1 MPGRAEN
8 GGRKV
13 PTLYGQD
20 CIHLV
25 LVYDMRQG
33 KKRLRYAYWSN
44 GEWKTNS
51 SKNEALQLSIKAN
64 GEDPYWRPP
73 SHKEGHIIAIDK
85 ENVPA
90 PERTTG
96 KGSWLDFSQHPSPQ
110 HPSRRSCNTKSTRS
124 SSGASSASSG
134 PPSDPAKLK
143 EYSKAQKVKK
153 SQKKRDARSMKS
165 QRKMHSE
172 MNSKIESLE
181 SLLSTGFEQSE
192 SRATSRATDVLN
204 AIVTGTD
211 AVTDAV
217 LEAAN
222 KAAKDTQ
229 QVLET
234 TKEGIRQAQLAA
246 TEVEDQRLKDSQA
259 ATKKANEEEDAKIK
273 EKRALQEAKQQQEEA
288 KAAAKKVK
296 LDEKW
301 ARDVAE
307 KAEREA
313 AAKAASS
320 AMLVSISMEVGT
332 AVGGKV
338 SEVIEA
344 IEEVKR
350 VVDNTNEAAA
360 LAAEAAVIGADASKD
375 TKEVV
380 EAFTRD
386 FPATVE
392 ASLTAAMR
400 KERTMDNLIST
411 IVDEKEL
418 NEGLAQLKTEV
429 ARLGQQWQQH
439 AAVSQRNAVGPR
451 AGSAPVRN
459 PAPAPAPSTRSGA
472 TRSGATR
479 SGATRNGAAA
489 ATRNG
494 AAAATT
500 ARKQAAPPR
509 ERLPVLKG
517 EFGKLVRQDVATLS
531 DGKKGEDGA
540 WKVKINILASVPQ
553 LLLQAQQEDQL
564 LATLAALVKG
574 ITTVLEPKAA
584 NENQLIA
591 AALAAIYAIYNS
603 LEANSNEME
612 LVAATLV
619 PSLLKATDKKVQGA
633 RQASTQ
639 FGKAVVALVGLAAPS
654 ERVLEAMLPRL
665 YAKELTGDNECLW
678 TANALG
684 SYVRATPQQVE
695 PPTPEMYGV
704 SQGLLHLLGH
714 KSDQV
719 RDAAIS
725 SVCDLAKVN
734 KGLAISLAETKHMN
748 KQLAEKLGKA
758 VKAATAHYTAVEL
771 GSPLSS

>member
-13 PTLYGQD
+13 PTLYDQD

-25 LVYDMRQG
+25 LVYDIRQG

-73 SHKEGHIIAIDK
+73 SEFHKEGHIIAIDK

-90 PERTTG
+90 PQRTTS
-96 KGSWLDFSQHPSPQ
+96 KGSWLDFPQHLSPQ
-110 HPSRRSCNTKSTRS
+110 HPSRRSRNTKSTRS

-143 EYSKAQKVKK
+143 EYTKAQKVKK

-172 MNSKIESLE
+172 MHSKIESLE
-181 SLLSTGFEQSE
+181 SMLSAGFEQSE

-296 LDEKW
+296 LDETW

-313 AAKAASS
+313 AAEAANS
-320 AMLVSISMEVGT
+320 ALLVSISKEVSAAVEGTVVEALTDVQKVVGT
-332 AVGGKV
+332 TA
-338 SEVIEA
+338 
-344 IEEVKR
+344 
-350 VVDNTNEAAA
+350 EAAA
-360 LAAEAAVIGADASKD
+360 RLQA
-375 TKEVV
+375 
-380 EAFTRD
+380 
-386 FPATVE
+386 
-392 ASLTAAMR
+392 
-400 KERTMDNLIST
+400 
-411 IVDEKEL
+411 
-418 NEGLAQLKTEV
+418 EV
-429 ARLGQQWQQH
+429 ARLGQQRS
-439 AAVSQRNAVGPR
+439 AVGQRNAAGPR
-451 AGSAPVRN
+451 AGSVLVRN
-459 PAPAPAPSTRSGA
+459 PAPAPAPAPAPSTRSGA

-695 PPTPEMYGV
+695 PATPEMYRV
-704 SQGLLHLLGH
+704 SQGLLQLLEH

-758 VKAATAHYTAVEL
+758 VEAATAHYTAVEL

>member
-1 MPGRAEN
+1 MFGRAGDAMPN
-8 GGRKV
+8 IGRLEPELK
-13 PTLYGQD
+13 GQYA
-20 CIHLV
+20 IHLTKV
-25 LVYDMRQG
+25 RDGQA
-33 KKRLRYAYWSN
+33 RLRFAIWISTKQKWVTYAC
-44 GEWKTNS
+44 KDH
-51 SKNEALQLSIKAN
+51 ALERSIKAN
-64 GEDPYWRPP
+64 GDAPDWQPP
-73 SHKEGHIIAIDK
+73 SEFYLEGYTLSSDK
-85 ENVPA
+85 ENVPVSQ
-90 PERTTG
+90 RTAGTG
-96 KGSWLDFSQHPSPQ
+96 NWCDLGCDSSSR
-110 HPSRRSCNTKSTRS
+110 HPSRRSRKTKSTGS

-134 PPSDPAKLK
+134 PPSDPAERKVY
-143 EYSKAQKVKK
+143 ERSQKMKK
-153 SQKKRDARSMKS
+153 SQKKRDARSRS
-165 QRKMHSE
+165 KMA
-172 MNSKIESLE
+172 SLIT
-181 SLLSTGFEQSE
+181 TGFAQSE
-192 SRATSRATDVLN
+192 EKIDSRAAEVRRAIETSRDVVRGAIETSRDVVREDVERVREATKEVLAN
-204 AIVTGTD
+204 VIKGSREA
-211 AVTDAV
+211 AEAR
-217 LEAAN
+217 LEAEEQRLTDQEAAAD
-222 KAAKDTQ
+222 KAA
-229 QVLET
+229 E
-234 TKEGIRQAQLAA
+234 
-246 TEVEDQRLKDSQA
+246 
-259 ATKKANEEEDAKIK
+259 
-273 EKRALQEAKQQQEEA
+273 EAKAKLEEA
-288 KAAAKKVK
+288 KAAEEAKQAKAKAKLEEAKAKLEAKKVLLK
-296 LDEKW
+296 ETQAREK
-301 ARDVAE
+301 AE
-307 KAEREA
+307 KAGCEATAEANNLVLVAAIKEVGAAVEGKVVEAMTDVEKVVGTTAEA
-313 AAKAASS
+313 AARLQA
-320 AMLVSISMEVGT
+320 
-332 AVGGKV
+332 
-338 SEVIEA
+338 
-344 IEEVKR
+344 
-350 VVDNTNEAAA
+350 
-360 LAAEAAVIGADASKD
+360 
-375 TKEVV
+375 
-380 EAFTRD
+380 
-386 FPATVE
+386 
-392 ASLTAAMR
+392 
-400 KERTMDNLIST
+400 
-411 IVDEKEL
+411 
-418 NEGLAQLKTEV
+418 EV
-429 ARLGQQWQQH
+429 ARLGQQRS
-439 AAVSQRNAVGPR
+439 AVGQRNAAGPR
-451 AGSAPVRN
+451 AGSVLVRN
-459 PAPAPAPSTRSGA
+459 PAPAPAPAPAPSTRSGA

-695 PPTPEMYGV
+695 PATPEMYGV

>member
-1 MPGRAEN
+1 MFGHAGDAMPHIGRSEPEL
-8 GGRKV
+8 K
-13 PTLYGQD
+13 GQYA
-20 CIHLV
+20 IHLTKV
-25 LVYDMRQG
+25 RDGQA
-33 KKRLRYAYWSN
+33 RLRFAIWISTKQKWVTYAC
-44 GEWKTNS
+44 KDH
-51 SKNEALQLSIKAN
+51 ALERSIKAN
-64 GEDPYWRPP
+64 GDAPDWQPP
-73 SHKEGHIIAIDK
+73 SEFYLEGYTLSSDK
-85 ENVPA
+85 ENVPVSQ
-90 PERTTG
+90 RTAGTG
-96 KGSWLDFSQHPSPQ
+96 NWCDLGCDSSSR
-110 HPSRRSCNTKSTRS
+110 HPSRRSRKTKSTGS

-134 PPSDPAKLK
+134 PPSDPAERKVY
-143 EYSKAQKVKK
+143 ERSQKMKK
-153 SQKKRDARSMKS
+153 SQKKRDARSRS
-165 QRKMHSE
+165 KMA
-172 MNSKIESLE
+172 SLIT
-181 SLLSTGFEQSE
+181 TGFAQSE
-192 SRATSRATDVLN
+192 EKIDSRAAEVRRAIETSRDVVRGAIETSRDVVREDVERVREATKEVL
-204 AIVTGTD
+204 AKVIKGSRE
-211 AVTDAV
+211 AAEAR
-217 LEAAN
+217 LEAEEQRLTDQEAAAD
-222 KAAKDTQ
+222 KAA
-229 QVLET
+229 E
-234 TKEGIRQAQLAA
+234 
-246 TEVEDQRLKDSQA
+246 
-259 ATKKANEEEDAKIK
+259 
-273 EKRALQEAKQQQEEA
+273 EAKAKLEEA
-288 KAAAKKVK
+288 KAAEEAKQAKAKAKLEEAKAKLEAKKVLLK
-296 LDEKW
+296 ETQAREK
-301 ARDVAE
+301 AE
-307 KAEREA
+307 KAGCEA
-313 AAKAASS
+313 TAEAHNAALVAA
-320 AMLVSISMEVGT
+320 IKEVGE
-332 AVGGKV
+332 AVEGKV
-338 SEVIEA
+338 VEA
-344 IEEVKR
+344 MTDVKK
-350 VVDNTNEAAA
+350 VVSTT
-360 LAAEAAVIGADASKD
+360 AEAAVLAADAAVAGASASKD
-375 TKEVV
+375 AKEAV
-380 EAFTRD
+380 EAFKYD
-386 FPATVE
+386 FAGTIE
-392 ASLTAAMR
+392 ALLR
-400 KERTMDNLIST
+400 KHRTMDEVISISEET
-411 IVDEKEL
+411 ELKEGFARL
-418 NEGLAQLKTEV
+418 QAEV
-429 ARLGQQWQQH
+429 ARLGQQRS
-439 AAVSQRNAVGPR
+439 AVGQRNAAGPR
-451 AGSAPVRN
+451 AGSVLVRN
-459 PAPAPAPSTRSGA
+459 PAPAPAPAPAPSTRSGA